1 MNIRRSKHTHNDP
14 LPRLPL
20 TAFIDVVLF
29 LLLYFLIAGSLAE
42 QESELPSGLKAD
54 SKAAGSSDLAPQVVT
69 VALADGKPVYQLGS
83 RTISD
88 RASLVA
94 VLRQLPKDR
103 GVFVKVSS
111 QAPVGGAATALQS
124 CRDAGFTKVNY
135 VPAK

>member
-1 MNIRRSKHTHNDP
+1 MRLRRTKHTHDEP

-54 SKAAGSSDLAPQVVT
+54 SKAAGSSDLAPQVITVT
-69 VALADGKPVYQLGS
+69 LAAGKTVYQLGS
-83 RTISD
+83 RSLSD
-88 RASLVA
+88 RAGLVA
-94 VLRQLPKDR
+94 VLSQLPKER

-111 QAPVGGAATALQS
+111 LAPVGGAATALQA

-135 VPAK
+135 VPTK